1 MGGGPLLVVFGVWA
15 AVGGVC
21 AGFYLVEDE
30 PTVWAVPE
38 GPVVGSI
45 LPGVPPVH
53 EPSPD
58 YSEAGVADDL
68 PSGVRMCR
76 LAFKEWHSLV
86 PHVGA
91 YHHQRNGGKHDC
103 R

>member
-1 MGGGPLLVVFGVWA
+1 MLIVFGVWA

-30 PTVWAVPE
+30 PAVGAVPE

-53 EPSPD
+53 EPLPD
-58 YSEAGVADDL
+58 CGKAGVADDL
-68 PSGVRMCR
+68 PPRVGVGR
-76 LAFKEWHSLV
+76 LAFKWLHSPA
-86 PHVGA
+86 PHVCA
-91 YHHQRNGGKHDC
+91 YPH
-103 R
+103 